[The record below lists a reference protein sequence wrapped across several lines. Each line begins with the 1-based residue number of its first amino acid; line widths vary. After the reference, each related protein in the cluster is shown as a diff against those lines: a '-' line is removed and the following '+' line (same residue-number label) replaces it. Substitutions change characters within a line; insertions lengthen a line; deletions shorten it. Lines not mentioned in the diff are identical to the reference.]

1 MRVVGAGWKRLRRA
15 VLSLGRWAHAGNAG
29 VLPHVDKA
37 PQAHEKDDPDPEF
50 DESQRPLDWGLIGW
64 LYGYTRPHARMRNA
78 LAVIVVIR
86 SVQLP
91 LLAWT
96 ITAIINGPITTGST
110 QGLVWSVAGF
120 LTLAVLTQLTFYFRQ
135 RWALDLGEAVVR
147 DMRGEVFAH
156 LQTMQMDF
164 FNRTRLGRIISR
176 FSSDAE
182 AVRTG
187 VQDVFFRTL
196 VGLGQM
202 AVAGGLMLWA
212 DGLLFAIVASMMGV
226 LWGLNR
232 HFRRRLSQV
241 HRDVQES
248 FSRVTSNVAEA
259 IQGVQVTQSLV
270 QESAKTRDFRD
281 LASYHAENNLRAAR
295 TAGVFLPMLELNSQ
309 VFLAILLMVGG
320 YRVLSPSHAMP
331 LAELIQ
337 FLFLANLFFQP
348 VQILGEQYNQALVA
362 MAGAERIRHLLSQT
376 PDWTDPPLAVR
387 PAQVFGHVRFEDVT
401 FGYDPDSPV
410 LQAVTFEA
418 SPGRTVALVG
428 HTGSGKTSVINL
440 LAKYYLPTSGRILLD
455 GRDTRELDSH
465 WLRRQM
471 GVVLQQNLLF
481 TGSVRENIR
490 LGRPEATDDDVKR
503 TLADLGCLDMF
514 ESLAEGLDTEV
525 GESGANLS
533 LGQRQLVCFARAMV
547 ANPQLII
554 LDEATSSVDPA
565 TERRIQAAL
574 ERLLHGRTAFV
585 IAHRLS
591 TVENADLVLVLDGGR
606 VVERGSHHELLA
618 RGGPYAQLERQS
630 RGFAA

>member
-1 MRVVGAGWKRLRRA
+1 MRKVDAGWERVRRGG
-15 VLSLGRWAHAGNAG
+15 LSLVRWAHAGNAG
-29 VLPHVDKA
+29 VLPHVKKA
-37 PQAHEKDDPDPEF
+37 PQAHKKDDPDPEL
-50 DESQRPLDWGLIGW
+50 DESERPLDWGLIVW
-64 LYGYTRPHARMRNA
+64 LYGYTRPYARMRNA
-78 LAVIVVIR
+78 LAVIVIIR

-96 ITAIINGPITTGST
+96 ITAIINGPITGGST
-110 QGLVWSVAGF
+110 QGLEWGVAGF
-120 LTLAVLTQLTFYFRQ
+120 LALAVLTQLTFYFRQ

-147 DMRGEVFAH
+147 DMRGEIFAH
-156 LQTMQMDF
+156 LETMQMDF

-232 HFRRRLSQV
+232 HFRRRLSHV
-241 HRDVQES
+241 YRDVQES

-270 QESAKTRDFRD
+270 QETAKTRDFRD

-320 YRVLSPSHAMP
+320 YRVLSPPHAMP
-331 LAELIQ
+331 LADLIQ

-362 MAGAERIRHLLSQT
+362 MAGAERIRQLLSQT

-387 PAQVFGHVRFEDVT
+387 PTQVFGHVRFEGVT
-401 FGYDPDSPV
+401 FGYDPDRPV

-418 SPGRTVALVG
+418 SPGQTVALVG

-490 LGRPEATDDDVKR
+490 LGRPDATDDDVRR

-591 TVENADLVLVLDGGR
+591 TVENADLVLVLDGGQI
-606 VVERGSHHELLA
+606 VERGSHHELLT
-618 RGGPYAQLERQS
+618 RGGPYARLERQS

>member
-1 MRVVGAGWKRLRRA
+1 MQRMRMIGAVWKRVRQA
-15 VLSLGRWAHAGNAG
+15 VLSLGRWTHAGRAG
-29 VLPHVDKA
+29 ALPH
-37 PQAHEKDDPDPEF
+37 PQTHAA
-50 DESQRPLDWGLIGW
+50 DEAELEESERPLDWGLIGW

-78 LAVIVVIR
+78 LAAIVIIR

-96 ITAIINGPITTGST
+96 ITAIINGPITGGST
-110 QGLVWSVAGF
+110 QGLVWGVAGF
-120 LTLAVLTQLTFYFRQ
+120 LALAALTQLTFYFRQ

-147 DMRGEVFAH
+147 DMRGELFAH

-182 AVRTG
+182 AVRAG

-196 VGLGQM
+196 VGSGQM
-202 AVAGGLMLWA
+202 TVAGGLMLWA
-212 DGLLFAIVASMMGV
+212 DGLLFALVASLMGV

-270 QESAKTRDFRD
+270 QETAKTRDFRD

-309 VFLAILLMVGG
+309 AFLAILLVVGG
-320 YRVLSPSHAMP
+320 YRVLSPSQAMP
-331 LAELIQ
+331 LADLIQ
-337 FLFLANLFFQP
+337 FIFLANLFFQP
-348 VQILGEQYNQALVA
+348 VQVLGEQYNQALVA

-376 PDWTDPPLAVR
+376 PEWTDPPHAVR
-387 PAQVFGHVRFEDVT
+387 PAQVFGHVRFENVT

-410 LQAVTFEA
+410 LQAVTFAA
-418 SPGRTVALVG
+418 SPGQTVALVG

-440 LAKYYLPTSGRILLD
+440 LAKYYMPTSGRILLD
-455 GRDTRELDSH
+455 GRDMRELDAH

-490 LGRPEATDDDVKR
+490 LGRPDATDDDVRR

-514 ESLAEGLDTEV
+514 ESLADGLDTEV

-547 ANPQLII
+547 ANPQLVI

-565 TERRIQAAL
+565 TERRIQVAL

-606 VVERGSHHELLA
+606 IVERGSHHELLA

-630 RGFAA
+630 RGLAA